1 MTPALTPAPTRGA
14 TLDRRLL
21 YIVAARAYTDLRTQ
35 AWMQA

>member
-1 MTPALTPAPTRGA
+1 MTPALTTAPTGSA
-14 TLDRRLL
+14 TVVRRLL